1 MAKRITLEVAKTYAT
16 PENAAKAFE
25 NKFGDSDIRYII
37 MRTEP
42 IGEHNPGRYF
52 PVALGMEAIQQ
63 GVHFH
68 FHVIA

>member
-1 MAKRITLEVAKTYAT
+1 MAKRITLEVTKTYAT

-25 NKFGDSDIRYII
+25 NKFGDTDIRYII
-37 MRTEP
+37 MP
-42 IGEHNPGRYF
+42 DPASGRYY